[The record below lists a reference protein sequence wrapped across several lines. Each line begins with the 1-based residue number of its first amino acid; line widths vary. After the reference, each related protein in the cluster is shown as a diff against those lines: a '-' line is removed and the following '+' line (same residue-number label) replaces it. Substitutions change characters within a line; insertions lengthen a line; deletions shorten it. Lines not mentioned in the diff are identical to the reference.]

1 MPVPANMSRNHITT
15 WLIDRVANHTG
26 LPLGDI
32 SAELPLANYG
42 LDSVQ
47 AVSLSVD
54 IEDEFGLAL
63 PPTLTWDYPTI
74 EKLAQHLAEMLSGA
88 STSDERT
95 PEPSL
100 VVE

>member
-1 MPVPANMSRNHITT
+1 MPVPTTISRDDITE
-15 WLIDRVANHTG
+15 WLIDRVASHSG
-26 LPLGDI
+26 LPRADV

-54 IEDEFGLAL
+54 IEDEFGLTL

-74 EKLAQHLAEMLSGA
+74 EKLANHLAETLSNDQTEPA
-88 STSDERT
+88 SVGV
-95 PEPSL
+95 PSL
-100 VVE
+100 ASD